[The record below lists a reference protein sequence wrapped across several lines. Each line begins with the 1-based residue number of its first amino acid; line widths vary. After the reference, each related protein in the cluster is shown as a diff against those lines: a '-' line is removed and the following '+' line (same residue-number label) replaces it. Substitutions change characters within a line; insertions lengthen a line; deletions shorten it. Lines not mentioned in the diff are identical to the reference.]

1 MHEEKDRIACALGSV
16 KDEDRIK
23 KVLDF
28 SLSVSSILTQSSI
41 SLLFFLSRVMLE
53 VKTQYL

>member
-1 MHEEKDRIACALGSV
+1 MHEEKDRIARALGSV

-28 SLSVSSILTQSSI
+28 SLSVSLI
-41 SLLFFLSRVMLE
+41 M
-53 VKTQYL
+53 